1 MLISDA
7 LWSTI
12 EPVLRELK
20 HAAGSPPRLSDRM
33 FIEAVLYQARTG
45 TPWRDLPGE
54 FGNWNAVYHRF
65 RRWEKGGLWERLWQ
79 RFQTLDDE
87 QLHEF
92 FIDSTI
98 VRAHQ
103 HAAGA
108 SKKRW
113 ATSPGS
119 GPPFATTGGFS
130 TKLHAACTDERTGVS
145 FVLTGGQRH
154 DAVGFESVWE
164 GVPALPGLGAVVM
177 DKAYDS
183 NAIRQFLAG
192 QGIEAVIPPKA
203 NRTEAIHHDA
213 QKYKLREKV
222 ERFFNKLKQF
232 RRIATR
238 YEKLSRTFLA
248 FTHIVS
254 AWIMLR

>member
-1 MLISDA
+1 MALRLLISDA

-12 EPVLRELK
+12 GPVLRELK

-54 FGNWNAVYHRF
+54 FGHWNAVYHRF

-87 QLHEF
+87 QLHEL

-108 SKKRW
+108 SKKTVGNKPRLW
-113 ATSPGS
+113 AALGVDC
-119 GPPFATTGGFS
+119 PPS
-130 TKLHAACTDERTGVS
+130 CTR
-145 FVLTGGQRH
+145 
-154 DAVGFESVWE
+154 
-164 GVPALPGLGAVVM
+164 PALTSAPGCR
-177 DKAYDS
+177 S
-183 NAIRQFLAG
+183 C
-192 QGIEAVIPPKA
+192 
-203 NRTEAIHHDA
+203 
-213 QKYKLREKV
+213 
-222 ERFFNKLKQF
+222 
-232 RRIATR
+232 
-238 YEKLSRTFLA
+238 
-248 FTHIVS
+248 
-254 AWIMLR
+254 